1 MIQRRKKTKKKKKWV
16 ITFEIWNA
24 LWQPQPGLLKFGSY
38 NTHITIL
45 CCVKC
50 PKLIKEKITLLF
62 TTIVFNML
70 PKFGRN
76 PNCIF
81 FVLGV
86 KFCQNDKN
94 KNKNKRKIFLVFLKK
109 ISKSWKK
116 NFLEFFFFGQIWIL
130 DFSCSLVGFFN

>member
-1 MIQRRKKTKKKKKWV
+1 
-16 ITFEIWNA
+16 
-24 LWQPQPGLLKFGSY
+24 
-38 NTHITIL
+38 
-45 CCVKC
+45 VKR

-94 KNKNKRKIFLVFLKK
+94 KNKRKNILGFSEKNQQILKKELFGIFFLVRF
-109 ISKSWKK
+109 
-116 NFLEFFFFGQIWIL
+116 EFWT
-130 DFSCSLVGFFN
+130 LVVVW

>member
-94 KNKNKRKIFLVFLKK
+94 KNKRKIFLVF
-109 ISKSWKK
+109 WKK
-116 NFLEFFFFGQIWIL
+116 SANLEKRTFWNFFFVRFEFWT
-130 DFSCSLVGFFN
+130 LVVQ